1 MSTDNHACSTCGQLG
16 CPGGPLSKGICPQKR
31 TPRQEFFQYFI
42 EQRGVEDPCTKC
54 QGMGTRTYGSTST
67 WRGGMGG
74 ASMTTDV
81 CDHCWGSGDENRK
94 WVDLRALRN
103 AEDSRVAARATTF
116 LSDRCGFGMSVLN
129 PGLDELATE
138 LEKFE
143 KQRRP
148 RPQGF
153 DTVSRCLAKALRDM
167 AAASRKEE
175 DARRRCAA
183 EKKT

>member
-1 MSTDNHACSTCGQLG
+1 MSEAACIQCGQIA
-16 CPGGPLSKGICPQKR
+16 CPGAPRYKGICPHKK
-31 TPRQEFFQYFI
+31 TPRQEYFQHFL
-42 EQRGVEDPCTKC
+42 EQRGVEDPCTRC

-94 WVDLRALRN
+94 WVDLRVLRN
-103 AEDSRVAARATTF
+103 AEDSRVAARAATF

-129 PGLDELATE
+129 AGLEELSME
-138 LEKFE
+138 LDKFE

-153 DTVSRCLAKALRDM
+153 DVVARCLSKALKDM
-167 AAASRKEE
+167 AVASRKEE
-175 DARRRCAA
+175 EQRREQASKR
-183 EKKT
+183 KP